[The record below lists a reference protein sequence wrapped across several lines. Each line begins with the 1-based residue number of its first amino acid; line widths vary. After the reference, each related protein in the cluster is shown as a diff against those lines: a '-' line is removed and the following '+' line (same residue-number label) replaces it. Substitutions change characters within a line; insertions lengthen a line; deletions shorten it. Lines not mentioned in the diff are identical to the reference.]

1 MYFIYSFDGK
11 AELFLFFDKKKVQIT
26 AFKQCNETLLSFC
39 SIYCIIAE

>member
-1 MYFIYSFDGK
+1 MYSCDGK
-11 AELFLFFDKKKVQIT
+11 AELLLFFYETKVQIT